1 MRKIKKVIFFEKK
14 RTFYKPTFIYMYYI
28 LLEGALRMQFLQ
40 PLNQERERELL
51 WKSWNGCQEAKD
63 KLVEHNMRLVAYV
76 TKKYRIP
83 QMEPEDMIS
92 IGTIGLIK
100 AVSSFNIQKKIKFAT
115 YATRCIQNEIFMHLR
130 RVKNKT
136 QDKYLDEVVM
146 HDTNGHELSLLDTL
160 GGEKEEVEK
169 EVQLKEDIE
178 ILYDILGKL
187 DTKEK
192 MILEYRFGINR
203 EKKRQEEIAEEFQ
216 ISQSYV
222 SRIERKAIEK
232 MREQYKKVVS

>member
-1 MRKIKKVIFFEKK
+1 
-14 RTFYKPTFIYMYYI
+14 MYYR

-40 PLNQERERELL
+40 PLKEEKEKELL
-51 WKSWNGCQEAKD
+51 WNSWNGCQEAKD

-83 QMEPEDMIS
+83 QMDPEDMIS

-100 AVSSFNIQKKIKFAT
+100 AVSSFNIQKNIKFAT

-169 EVQLKEDIE
+169 EVQLKEDIQ

-203 EKKRQEEIAEEFQ
+203 EKKRQEEIAAEFQ

-232 MREQYKKVVS
+232 MREQYKRVVS